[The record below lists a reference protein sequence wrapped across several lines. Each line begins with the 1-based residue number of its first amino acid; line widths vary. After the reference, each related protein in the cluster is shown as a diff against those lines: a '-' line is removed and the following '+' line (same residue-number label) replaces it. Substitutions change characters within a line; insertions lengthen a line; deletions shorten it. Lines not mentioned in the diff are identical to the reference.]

1 MSSLH
6 LSKNSKEQPKDVVF
20 PYTLELSATAF
31 NLAQVDD
38 HVATLTPVNEAQI
51 AFAGRSNV
59 GKSSLLNALAGRK
72 NLARISS
79 TPGKTRSVNFYRVM
93 PTGFTLTDLPG
104 YGYAKCSQG
113 ERQFWAKLIEHYV
126 TTSPGLRGLTLLLDC
141 RLEPQKL
148 DRELADYARNR
159 GIPLLPV
166 LTKADKCTQ
175 VEQSTRR
182 KQWGVILDGHL
193 PLVVS
198 SEKRRGLG
206 PLWDAII
213 KLVGD

>member
-1 MSSLH
+1 MSSPH
-6 LSKNSKEQPKDVVF
+6 LSKKSKEQPKDVVF
-20 PYTLELSATAF
+20 PYTLELAATAF
-31 NLAQVDD
+31 NMAQVDD

-79 TPGKTRSVNFYRVM
+79 TPGKTRSVNFYRVL
-93 PTGFTLTDLPG
+93 PNGFTLTDLPG
-104 YGYAKCSQG
+104 YGYAKCSQT

-148 DRELADYARNR
+148 DRDLADYARNR
-159 GIPLLPV
+159 GISLLPV

-175 VEQSTRR
+175 LEQATRCR
-182 KQWGVILDGHL
+182 QWGVLLDGQL

-198 SEKRRGLG
+198 SEKRRGLA

-213 KLVGD
+213 KMAGA